1 MFIIFIKRYV
11 KTPIFALALLSAITI
26 YFLYMQLDLNFSEN
40 LKTGVYLANN
50 SVVEN
55 NFADKLINKSSYFK
69 YKKYEDLGN
78 MKNDIKN
85 GKITYGF
92 SVDLT
97 KKDKPFTLYGSD
109 RKFSEIAK
117 EDFYS
122 TYFGIISYDY
132 TRKMLNLSDD
142 KYVKIYEKEL
152 PRTFKFEYDISETGK
167 IFPIREVMSFL
178 LYVLSLLVCYD
189 YLNLESKSEFF
200 STFKGRKLK
209 NMFLFESIL
218 VNAVIYAM
226 LLIMTG
232 IFTPVYFFVYNITLY
247 LSSCIIIELF
257 NKKDYLYFM
266 PIIIMLAML
275 SIFISKFESAKFSF
289 IFLNNVYI
297 ATYANNIIPIIT
309 YMFVLVIV
317 YLLIGKLKKYRI

>member
-69 YKKYEDLGN
+69 YKKYEDLEN

-85 GKITYGF
+85 SKITYGF

-97 KKDKPFTLYGSD
+97 KKDKPFTIYGSD
-109 RKFSEIAK
+109 GKFSEIAK

-122 TYFGIISYDY
+122 TYFEIISYDY

-142 KYVKIYEKEL
+142 KYVKMYEKEL
-152 PRTFKFEYDISETGK
+152 PRTFKFEYDMSETGK
-167 IFPIREVMSFL
+167 LFPIKEVMSFL
-178 LYVLSLLVCYD
+178 L

-218 VNAVIYAM
+218 VNAVIYAI

-232 IFTPVYFFVYNITLY
+232 IFTPVYFFIYNITLY
-247 LSSCIIIELF
+247 LSACIIIELF
-257 NKKDYLYFM
+257 SKKNYLYFM

-309 YMFVLVIV
+309 YMFVLSTV